1 MMPRK
6 IDEAIT
12 VELSHEGEPR
22 SFVWRR
28 FEYEIVGVPQSFFH
42 RRRWWCASQSS
53 PAASAVS
60 AHPTTSAAATACA
73 PRQRVDQELW
83 RVDASCTGDD
93 FHTYD
98 LLRLPDDGWRLQL
111 VWE

>member
-1 MMPRK
+1 MMPCK
-6 IDEAIT
+6 IDETIT
-12 VELSHEGEPR
+12 VALSHEGEPR

-42 RRRWWCASQSS
+42 RRRWWHAPQESPTASGASTTCA
-53 PAASAVS
+53 
-60 AHPTTSAAATACA
+60 T
-73 PRQRVDQELW
+73 RQRVDQELW
-83 RVDASCTGDD
+83 RVEASCTGDD